1 MLKKIADIFIA
12 QKRKRDIAKTKS
24 LVDSR
29 IRQVDYG
36 VLGRSLSCNPLMP
49 RIFQNA
55 KLANAKYIRNLHSLN
70 NASKADSSKD
80 SKQIAIIDTT
90 LQKDISLVADARHYS
105 PFLLIHKDIFISQYQ
120 VLESLVFGADCVA
133 LSPEILPMESLEFL
147 QNYAYHLGLEV
158 AILASKISHFEN
170 KANIFIVSKNLAD
183 SSQIPQNRLIITA

>member
-1 MLKKIADIFIA
+1 MLTKIADIFIS
-12 QKRKRDIAKTKS
+12 QKRKRDIAKVKS
-24 LVDSR
+24 LIDSR
-29 IRQVDYG
+29 IRQVDMG

-70 NASKADSSKD
+70 IAIDSSND
-80 SKQIAIIDTT
+80 LQIAIIDTT

-120 VLESLVFGADCVA
+120 VLESLVFGADCIA
-133 LSPEILPMESLEFL
+133 LSPEILPIESLEFL

-158 AILASKISHFEN
+158 AILASKISHLQN

-183 SSQIPQNRLIITA
+183 SSQIPQNRLIIKA

>member
-12 QKRKRDIAKTKS
+12 QKRKRDIAKVKS

-70 NASKADSSKD
+70 IKADSSKD

-120 VLESLVFGADCVA
+120 VLESLVFGADCVT
-133 LSPEILPMESLEFL
+133 LSPEILPMESLDFL

-158 AILASKISHFEN
+158 AILASKISHLQN
-170 KANIFIVSKNLAD
+170 NANIFIVSKNLAD
-183 SSQIPQNRLIITA
+183 SSQIPQNRLIIKA

>member
-1 MLKKIADIFIA
+1 MLTKIADIFIA
-12 QKRKRDIAKTKS
+12 QKRKRDIAKVKS
-24 LVDSR
+24 LIDSR
-29 IRQVDYG
+29 IRQVDMG

-70 NASKADSSKD
+70 IAIDSSND
-80 SKQIAIIDTT
+80 LQIAIIDTT

-120 VLESLVFGADCVA
+120 VLESLVFGADCIA
-133 LSPEILPMESLEFL
+133 LSPEILPIESLEFL

-158 AILASKISHFEN
+158 AILASKISHLQN

-183 SSQIPQNRLIITA
+183 SSQIPQNRLIIKA

>member
-12 QKRKRDIAKTKS
+12 QKCKRDIAKTKS

-49 RIFQNA
+49 RIFQNT
-55 KLANAKYIRNLHSLN
+55 KLTNAKYIRNLHSLN
-70 NASKADSSKD
+70 IASMADSSKD

-120 VLESLVFGADCVA
+120 VLESLVFGADCIA
-133 LSPEILPMESLEFL
+133 LSPEILPIESLELL

-158 AILASKISHFEN
+158 AILASRISHFKN
-170 KANIFIVSKNLAD
+170 KANIFIVSKNIAD
-183 SSQIPQNRLIITA
+183 SSQIPQNRLIIKA